1 MLLRKRVAGQMII
14 EADDAVGQRNGK
26 SRAGVEQR
34 VHAAARALGCVSAP
48 GLEGGVQRRERYRPG
63 QYGMGRC

>member
-34 VHAAARALGCVSAP
+34 VHAAARALGCVSTP
-48 GLEGGVQRRERYRPG
+48 GLKGGVQRRERYRPG